1 LVLNEL
7 FFMQKI
13 LLHLGSN
20 QGWRN
25 QNLLQARQLL
35 QIQLGKELQASACYE
50 TSAWGLEDQPDFL
63 NQACIYDTL
72 LTPLQALVRVLA
84 IEQQLGRVRLRK
96 WGQRLIDIDLIFYD
110 HQIIDTP
117 QLTLPHP
124 WMQDRRFVLVPVA
137 EIAADW
143 VHPLLE
149 KTVKQLLE
157 ECADQGA
164 VVRVNG

>member
-1 LVLNEL
+1 
-7 FFMQKI
+7 MQKI

-35 QIQLGKELQASACYE
+35 QIQLGKEIQASACYE

-63 NQACIYDTL
+63 NQACLYETP
-72 LTPLQALVRVLA
+72 LTPLQALEKALA

-96 WGQRLIDIDLIFYD
+96 WDQRLIDIDLIFYGN
-110 HQIIDTP
+110 QIINTP

-143 VHPLLE
+143 VHPLLG
-149 KTVKQLLE
+149 KTVAQLLE
-157 ECADQGA
+157 ECEDRGV
-164 VVRVNG
+164 VVRVC